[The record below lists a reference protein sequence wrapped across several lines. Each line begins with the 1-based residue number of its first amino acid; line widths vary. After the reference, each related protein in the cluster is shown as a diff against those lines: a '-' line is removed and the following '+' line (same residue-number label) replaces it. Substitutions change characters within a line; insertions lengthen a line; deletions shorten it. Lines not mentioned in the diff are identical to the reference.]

1 MTTGERIRRARKLA
15 GLTLQQL
22 ADRIGKTKSA
32 IVNYEKD
39 DRNPDDET
47 LDAIA
52 KATGVLPESLK
63 DRELESVADV
73 LDALLTMEEAGFGV
87 EPVET
92 KNGIL
97 IAVDQNAPHAPKLA
111 MALEK
116 WNEQRQ
122 ALKGGDISQVE
133 YTLWRGNFSGID
145 EDGDG
150 E

>member
-52 KATGVLPESLK
+52 KATAVLPESLK
-63 DRELESVADV
+63 DRELDSVADV
-73 LDALLTMEEAGFGV
+73 LDALLTMEEAGFGI
-87 EPVET
+87 EPVVT
-92 KNGIL
+92 KNGIVM
-97 IAVDQNAPHAPKLA
+97 AVNPNAPHAPKLA

-116 WNEQRQ
+116 WNAQRT
-122 ALKGGDISQVE
+122 ALKAGDISQVE
-133 YTLWRGNFSGID
+133 YALWRGNFSGIEEAGD
-145 EDGDG
+145 E